1 MTGEGIQNFAEHE
14 DNMTQKVSIIDVNE
28 KIPVAQHFISSG
40 ARNTIGEKYCVQNNL
55 LVLDD
60 STDEIKIVLSKES
73 LFCIDELCKVLP
85 KKKRILA
92 MLVER
97 KELLRLLYKVN
108 DPFAVNHY
116 R

>member
-1 MTGEGIQNFAEHE
+1 MTGEGIQNFAGHE
-14 DNMTQKVSIIDVNE
+14 DNMTKQVSIIDVTE
-28 KIPVAQHFISSG
+28 KIPVAQLFMSSG

-73 LFCIDELCKVLP
+73 LFCIDELWKVLP

-97 KELLRLLYKVN
+97 KELLRLL
-108 DPFAVNHY
+108 
-116 R
+116 